1 MLTDYIYSNIIKHII
16 IHILLLPYLRVREN
30 VLHDNSLSY
39 LLTTVNGTSPAVT
52 PPWVRFVYGI
62 FPWHEWIDF
71 FRLSLK
77 INAAILM
84 DGYFLPQKS
93 DRI

>member
-16 IHILLLPYLRVREN
+16 NHILLLPYLRVREN

-39 LLTTVNGTSPAVT
+39 LLTKVNGTSPAVT
-52 PPWVRFVYGI
+52 PPWVRFVNGV
-62 FPWHEWIDF
+62 FPLHERIDL

-77 INAAILM
+77 INTAILM
-84 DGYFLPQKS
+84 DRYFLARKS
-93 DRI
+93 DLI